1 MSDPKPFYGQNMM
14 DIKQCRQAIIVLLMV
29 ICLSWIC
36 CCRQMMRSLSPPTQ
50 ALLDKVL
57 SGESLLGDR
66 AAQLSLP
73 EDHIFEITPD
83 MRAFLNTHVPS
94 TGSNHFRLKRLI
106 EAVMDKSLLGWEF
119 DVLKTYSAANT
130 FYHKQGNCLSYAIM
144 MIVLGRELGLEL
156 YFNEVDIPPT
166 WDMQTEHTLL
176 HLRHVNVLAKV
187 DRKRMILNLE
197 LEEYDSSYPQRIITD
212 VIAKAHYYNNRG
224 TDYLNA
230 NDMEKAFL
238 YFRKALTLQPKL
250 AFLWVNLGV
259 LYLRYGHYQEAE
271 AAFLHTLELDSFD
284 ITAISNLQ
292 RLYVK
297 TGNTELANY
306 FRKEA
311 ERSRMK
317 NPYYRYFLA
326 NQLLDNNQP
335 DLALKHIRWSIRKYS
350 KEHRFHFLAAKVYA
364 RLGKHDDAEKSLERA
379 AKLTEDEKNRL
390 LYQSKIARLRKISKR
405 ESAHP

>member
-1 MSDPKPFYGQNMM
+1 MV
-14 DIKQCRQAIIVLLMV
+14 DIKQCIQAIVVLLMV
-29 ICLSWIC
+29 IFLSWIC
-36 CCRQMMRSLSPPTQ
+36 SGCQMARPYLSPTQ
-50 ALLDKVL
+50 ALLDKIL

-83 MRAFLNTHVPS
+83 MRAFLNTHVPN
-94 TGSNHFRLKRLI
+94 TGNNQFNLNRLI

-119 DVLKTYSAANT
+119 DGQKTYSAANS

-166 WDMQTEHTLL
+166 WDMQAEHTFVL
-176 HLRHVNVLAKV
+176 LRHVNVLAKV
-187 DRKRMILNLE
+187 GVKRMILDLE
-197 LEEYDSSYPQRIITD
+197 LEEYDSSHRQSRITD
-212 VIAKAHYYNNRG
+212 IAAKAHYYNNRG
-224 TDYLNA
+224 MDYLNA
-230 NDMEKAFL
+230 NDMEQAFL
-238 YFRKALTLQPKL
+238 HFRKALTLQPKQ
-250 AFLWVNLGV
+250 AFLWVNFGV

-271 AAFLHTLELDSFD
+271 TAFLHALDLDSND
-284 ITAISNLQ
+284 VTAISNLQ

-297 TGNTELANY
+297 QGNSELANY
-306 FRKEA
+306 LRQKA

-335 DLALKHIRWSIRKYS
+335 DLALKHIKWSIHKNS

-379 AKLTEDEKNRL
+379 AKLTEDKENRL
-390 LYQSKIARLRKISKR
+390 LYQSEIARLREISKR

>member
-1 MSDPKPFYGQNMM
+1 MMEIKP
-14 DIKQCRQAIIVLLMV
+14 CRQAIVVLLMI
-29 ICLSWIC
+29 ICLLWIC
-36 CCRQMMRSLSPPTQ
+36 CSFQKMRPLSPPTRT
-50 ALLDKVL
+50 LLDKVL

-83 MRAFLNTHVPS
+83 MCAFLNTHVPS
-94 TGSNHFRLKRLI
+94 TGSKHFRLKRLI

-130 FYHKQGNCLSYAIM
+130 FYHKKGNCLSYAIM
-144 MIVLGRELGLEL
+144 MIVLGRELGLKL

-166 WDMQTEHTLL
+166 WDMLTEHTLL
-176 HLRHVNVLAKV
+176 HLRHVNILAKV
-187 DRKRMILNLE
+187 GPERMILNLE
-197 LEEYDSSYPQRIITD
+197 LEEYDSSYPQHIISD
-212 VIAKAHYYNNRG
+212 IVAKAHYYNNRG

-230 NDMEKAFL
+230 NDVENAFL

-259 LYLRYGHYQEAE
+259 LYSRYDHYQEAE
-271 AAFLHTLELDSFD
+271 AAFLHALELDSSD
-284 ITAISNLQ
+284 ITAISNLEY
-292 RLYVK
+292 LYMK
-297 TGNTELANY
+297 QGNIELANDY
-306 FRKEA
+306 RQEA

-335 DLALKHIRWSIRKYS
+335 DLALKHIRWSVRKYS

-379 AKLTEDEKNRL
+379 AKLTDDKENRL
-390 LYQSKIARLRKISKR
+390 LYQSKIARLREISKR